1 MAVLFRSHASRT
13 YALAS
18 GALFILSALLIAIL
32 AVIRPMS
39 GIGRAIG
46 FVLAAILLSRGLFR
60 LRQARTNLS
69 SEATE
74 QPTDRES
81 SSR

>member
-46 FVLAAILLSRGLFR
+46 FLLAAVLLSRGLFR
-60 LRQARTNLS
+60 LRQARTNS
-69 SEATE
+69 TSDVTK
-74 QPTDRES
+74 RES

>member
-1 MAVLFRSHASRT
+1 MALLFRSHASRT

-18 GALFILSALLIAIL
+18 GALFLLIALLIAIL

-39 GIGRAIG
+39 GVGRAIG

-60 LRQARTNLS
+60 LRQARTNVA
-69 SEATE
+69 SEVTE
-74 QPTDRES
+74 RES